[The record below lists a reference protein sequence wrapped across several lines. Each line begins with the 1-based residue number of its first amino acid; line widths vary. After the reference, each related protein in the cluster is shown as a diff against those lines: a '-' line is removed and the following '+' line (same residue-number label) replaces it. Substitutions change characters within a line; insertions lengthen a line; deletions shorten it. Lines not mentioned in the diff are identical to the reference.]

1 MINLACCYF
10 GNYKLL
16 TCSTFQCMALFCLV
30 YFLKLITKYYK
41 NCSKKIPISDFF
53 SFREMEYYK
62 INMFG

>member
-41 NCSKKIPISDFF
+41 NCSKKNSNLRFF
-53 SFREMEYYK
+53 QFQRD
-62 INMFG
+62 GVL